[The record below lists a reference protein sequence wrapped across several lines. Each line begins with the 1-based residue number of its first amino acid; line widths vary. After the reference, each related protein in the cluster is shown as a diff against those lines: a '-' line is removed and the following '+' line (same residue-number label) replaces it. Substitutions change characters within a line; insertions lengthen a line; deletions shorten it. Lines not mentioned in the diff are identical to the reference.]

1 MFVKHKPR
9 LYFDENFPVEAIEH
23 FRTPHWKKRLWI
35 TSADEQG
42 HRGQSDRFHCSYCQ
56 RHGYTL
62 VTLDDDFNDD
72 RLYPF
77 THDNMPGIIIIK
89 AKSADV
95 VRIANMLVTFFP
107 SSFDCL
113 SPRESWQKQSSSWRK
128 MASSCAGGIVVL
140 TGENSPGVGQDQYA
154 RSSRFFWLLQY
165 HVGHGAG

>member
-77 THDNMPGIIIIK
+77 THGKLGTLVFLLYQKGRDSRIFQAQDRAAPNGG
-89 AKSADV
+89 
-95 VRIANMLVTFFP
+95 VRTV
-107 SSFDCL
+107 
-113 SPRESWQKQSSSWRK
+113 E
-128 MASSCAGGIVVL
+128 
-140 TGENSPGVGQDQYA
+140 
-154 RSSRFFWLLQY
+154 
-165 HVGHGAG
+165 HG

>member
-77 THDNMPGIIIIK
+77 THGKMPGIIIIK

-95 VRIANMLVTFFP
+95 VRIANMLVTLLSFLLRLPFPKGFLAETKFIVAQNGVVMRGRHSRTRQVKTLQVLAMTTTREVRAFFGYY
-107 SSFDCL
+107 S
-113 SPRESWQKQSSSWRK
+113 
-128 MASSCAGGIVVL
+128 
-140 TGENSPGVGQDQYA
+140 TT
-154 RSSRFFWLLQY
+154 
-165 HVGHGAG
+165 